1 MKTLKYL
8 GFFLTAMFFFIAC
21 SKELSLE
28 TGFSGGGAVGYLG
41 SVAGQCDTNIVRG
54 QYVRDSVMKDSNYVL
69 VDVTFQSPGLY
80 KIVTETENGF
90 SFYDSG
96 YMINT
101 GLQTIKLKAVGR
113 PIAKGNTSFLVTF
126 DTSFCSFTVAV
137 LDTPSKSAQFTI
149 ADSAGKCAFNF
160 QGIYKQGVALNPNT
174 NIFTMNMNVTFP
186 GAYNLTTQTINGITF
201 KSSGTFNNV
210 GPNQV
215 IIFRGTGTPI
225 RGERDSVRVTAGST
239 SCTIFFTVDSIPTV
253 PGPTAADSAWQFN
266 QGSPF
271 YHGSIDSAKIDSL
284 PFVTSSGV
292 IKVPGVGVWGKS
304 YATGDSSF
312 FIGVPLT
319 ADTVRP
325 GTYMTNSLSTP
336 AAFLFHKTPS
346 TASVIYTASFL
357 DVGVNTTVTVISYD
371 KVNKIIT
378 GTFTGT
384 ARNATLTS
392 VPITNGKF
400 TAKVR

>member
-28 TGFSGGGAVGYLG
+28 TGFSGGNAVGYLG

-54 QYVRDSVMKDSNYVL
+54 QYVRDSVLNDSNYVL

-80 KIVTETENGF
+80 KIITETENGF
-90 SFYDSG
+90 SFADSG

-101 GLQTIKLKAVGR
+101 GLQRLKLKAVGR
-113 PIAKGNTSFLVTF
+113 PVAKGNTSFLVTF

-137 LDTPSKSAQFTI
+137 DDTPNTRAIIVPTPGGCGALFFTDTFKVGQPLNINRDFISTKVNVLKQGSYTISTTPRNGMFFSATGVFNNIGNSQTLVLRGNGTPLN
-149 ADSAGKCAFNF
+149 AGKDTVFFIVNGDTACAYAFVVLP
-160 QGIYKQGVALNPNT
+160 KP
-174 NIFTMNMNVTFP
+174 
-186 GAYNLTTQTINGITF
+186 
-201 KSSGTFNNV
+201 SV
-210 GPNQV
+210 GP
-215 IIFRGTGTPI
+215 TT
-225 RGERDSVRVTAGST
+225 
-239 SCTIFFTVDSIPTV
+239 
-253 PGPTAADSAWQFN
+253 ADSAWQFN
-266 QGSPF
+266 QGTPF
-271 YHGSIDSAKIDSL
+271 YYGSIDSAKIDSI
-284 PFVTSSGV
+284 PFVTGGGV
-292 IKVPGVGVWGKS
+292 IRVPGVGIWGRS

-319 ADTVRP
+319 ADTVKL
-325 GTYMTNSLSTP
+325 GDYNSSQLINP

-357 DVGVNTTVTVISYD
+357 DVGVNTKVTVLSYN
-371 KVNKIIT
+371 KVTKIIT
-378 GTFTGT
+378 GIFTGT
-384 ARNATLTS
+384 ARNATLTP

-400 TAKVR
+400 TAKIR